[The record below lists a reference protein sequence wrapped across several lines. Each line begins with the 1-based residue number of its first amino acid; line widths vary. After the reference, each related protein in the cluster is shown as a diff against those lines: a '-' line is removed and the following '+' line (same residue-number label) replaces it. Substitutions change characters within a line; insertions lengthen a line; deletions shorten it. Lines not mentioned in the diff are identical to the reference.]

1 MHQNVLE
8 GISRESTVSHFLI
21 IAYRHEF
28 CGWVS
33 ILPDFVGVTGRASEM
48 GLALWRAAKA
58 AQQVCDVLAQLDQ
71 PLPTP
76 TDLASARKRHVWIN
90 AYGLDW
96 STAVVRSVR
105 LSDTPQATAHQRAAH
120 QASKSAIIPMKQGS
134 RSNRNI
140 DSPAQA
146 DVR

>member
-1 MHQNVLE
+1 V
-8 GISRESTVSHFLI
+8 SRFLI
-21 IAYRHEF
+21 VAYRHEF

-48 GLALWRAAKA
+48 GLAMWGATKA
-58 AQQVCDVLAQLDQ
+58 AQQVCDVFAQLDH

-105 LSDTPQATAHQRAAH
+105 LSDTSQATAHQRAAH
-120 QASKSAIIPMKQGS
+120 QASKLAIIPVKQGS
-134 RSNRNI
+134 SSNGSI
-140 DSPAQA
+140 SDSPAQA
-146 DVR
+146 NVR